1 MHQWSL
7 KDMSDEYISPIGHT
21 WDEVQQELFTPE
33 EIAISKKRA
42 ARAIKRIEAREAR
55 EARKQAAA
63 TAEHAP
69 LEP

>member
-1 MHQWSL
+1 
-7 KDMSDEYISPIGHT
+7 MSDEYISPIGQT
-21 WDEVQQELFTPE
+21 WDEVMHEIYTPE
-33 EIAISKKRA
+33 RIAEFEKIA